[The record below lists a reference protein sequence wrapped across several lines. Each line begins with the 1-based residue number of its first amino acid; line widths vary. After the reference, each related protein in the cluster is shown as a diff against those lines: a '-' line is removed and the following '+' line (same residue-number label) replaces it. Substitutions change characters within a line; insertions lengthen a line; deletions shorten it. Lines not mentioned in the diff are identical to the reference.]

1 MQSAEWL
8 GPNCN
13 RLSQYFF
20 FLRNKSTY
28 FNQYNE
34 VLLKVSLTK
43 TLVPFLEYQS
53 ELRSVTPHEL
63 YLYTFNMLDNHN
75 SVAKI
80 GGGGGI
86 LECNPVYS
94 KRLTARLV
102 DLQLALDNPV
112 AIRDTL
118 LKP

>member
-1 MQSAEWL
+1 
-8 GPNCN
+8 
-13 RLSQYFF
+13 
-20 FLRNKSTY
+20 
-28 FNQYNE
+28 
-34 VLLKVSLTK
+34 
-43 TLVPFLEYQS
+43 
-53 ELRSVTPHEL
+53 
-63 YLYTFNMLDNHN
+63 MLDNHN